1 MTRHTDSKRK
11 SPEPSGDHNRTS
23 PDSSRLSADSSEDSP
38 PESAIPSIQRRAF
51 LKTGTLAGAA
61 ALAGAT
67 DTSRAQSTDSATT
80 ERAATTPIMTAQD
93 EATPPSDIQVMNSNE
108 RAGSDY
114 MVDVFKSL
122 DFEYFCSNPGSS
134 FRGLHESLINYG
146 GNANPEFITCLHEE
160 SSVAMA
166 HGYFKAEGKPLAIMA
181 HGTVGLQHAAM
192 AIYNA
197 WCDRVPVYVILGNH
211 GDAALRRGAEWYH
224 GVQDAANMVR
234 DYTKWDDTPWSLTH
248 FAESAVR
255 AYKVAMTPPMAPVVI
270 TLDGH
275 LQEGPIAK
283 NAALPI
289 PRLTV
294 PAPPQGESG
303 AVEETARLLVEAEY
317 PVLVADRLA
326 RTPAGIGLLVELAEL
341 LQAAVIDQGSR
352 LNFPNRHPLNQSLRA
367 GAVIQ
372 EADVIVGF
380 ELTDF
385 WGTVNSLRDQL
396 HRSVR
401 RVAKPS
407 AKLVSVTAGD
417 LYFGSN
423 YQDFRRMQEVDIAIA
438 ADAEATL
445 PTLIEAVRRL
455 ADRSR
460 QRAFA
465 ERGERLAEASAAA
478 AHDAR
483 VTATYA
489 WDASPVSTARLCSE
503 IWAQIKNEDW
513 SLVSSYYSDGGAW
526 PRKLW
531 DFDRH
536 HQWLG
541 HAGGGGIGYG
551 SPAAVGAALANRKHG
566 RFSVSIQ
573 TDGDMMYAPGVLW
586 TAAHHSIPLLCVM
599 NNNRAYHMEVM
610 HVQRICNARNRDI
623 DRARVGSVITDPDID
638 YAGMARSLGV
648 HAEGP
653 IADPSELGPAL
664 ERAVAV
670 VKSGEPAL
678 VDVVTQV
685 R

>member
-1 MTRHTDSKRK
+1 MK
-11 SPEPSGDHNRTS
+11 
-23 PDSSRLSADSSEDSP
+23 L
-38 PESAIPSIQRRAF
+38 PSIERRTF

-67 DTSRAQSTDSATT
+67 DASRAQSTDSA
-80 ERAATTPIMTAQD
+80 AAGQGATTPIMTAQD
-93 EATPPSDIQVMNSNE
+93 EAMPPADVQVMSADE

-146 GNANPEFITCLHEE
+146 GNTNPEFITCLHEE

-255 AYKVAMTPPMAPVVI
+255 AYKIAMTPPMAPVVL

-283 NAALPI
+283 NDGLPI

-326 RTPAGIGLLVELAEL
+326 RTPAGVGLLVELAEL

-352 LNFPNRHPLNQSLRA
+352 LNFPSRHPLNQSLRA
-367 GAVIQ
+367 GAVIP

-385 WGTVNSLRDQL
+385 WGTVNALRDQL

-401 RVAKPS
+401 RVASPS
-407 AKLVSVTAGD
+407 AKLISVTAGD

-445 PTLIEAVRRL
+445 PALIEAVRRL
-455 ADRSR
+455 ADRGR

-483 VTATYA
+483 VAATYA

-503 IWAQIKNEDW
+503 IWAQIRNEDW

-531 DFDRH
+531 NFDRH

-551 SPAAVGAALANRKHG
+551 APASVGAALANRKHG

-653 IADPSELGPAL
+653 IADPVELGPAL

>member
-1 MTRHTDSKRK
+1 MTRQTDPTQASFD
-11 SPEPSGDHNRTS
+11 SSGGTKHALSDSVPNSS
-23 PDSSRLSADSSEDSP
+23 PDPNQTLIE
-38 PESAIPSIQRRAF
+38 RRTF
-51 LKTGTLAGAA
+51 LTTGTLAGAA
-61 ALAGAT
+61 ALAGAA
-67 DTSRAQSTDSATT
+67 DLSRAQSTDSDAA
-80 ERAATTPIMTAQD
+80 ERGATTPVMTAQA
-93 EATPPSDIQVMNSNE
+93 EAAPPADVQVMSADE

-122 DFEYFCSNPGSS
+122 DFEYFCANPGSS

-146 GNANPEFITCLHEE
+146 GNESPELITCLHEE

-224 GVQDAANMVR
+224 GVQDAAHMVR
-234 DYTKWDDTPWSLTH
+234 DFTKWDDTPWSHTH

-255 AYKVAMTPPMAPVVI
+255 AYKVAMTPPMAPVVL

-283 NAALPI
+283 SAGLSI
-289 PRLTV
+289 PKLTV
-294 PAPPQGESG
+294 PSPPQGESG

-352 LNFPNRHPLNQSLRA
+352 LNFPSRHPLNQSLRG
-367 GAVIQ
+367 GAVIR

-385 WGTVNSLRDQL
+385 WGTVNALRDQL
-396 HRSVR
+396 HRSVS

-407 AKLVSVTAGD
+407 AKLVSVTSGD
-417 LYFGSN
+417 LFFGSN

-455 ADRSR
+455 ADRGR
-460 QRAFA
+460 QRTFA
-465 ERGERLAEASAAA
+465 ERGARLAEASRAAA
-478 AHDAR
+478 EDAR
-483 VTATYA
+483 VAASYA
-489 WDASPVSTARLCSE
+489 WNASPVSTARLCAE
-503 IWAQIKNEDW
+503 IWAQIRNEDW
-513 SLVSSYYSDGGAW
+513 SLVSSYYSDGGGW

-531 DFDRH
+531 DFDRY

-551 SPAAVGAALANRKHG
+551 SPAAVGAALANRRHG
-566 RFSVSIQ
+566 RLSVSIQ

-586 TAAHHSIPLLCVM
+586 TAAHHGIPLLSVM

-610 HVQRICNARNRDI
+610 HVQRICNARNRNI
-623 DRARVGSVITDPDID
+623 DRARLGSEITDPNID

-653 IADPSELGPAL
+653 IADPADLGPAL

-670 VKSGEPAL
+670 VKRGEPAL